1 MPRPTHF
8 EIPAENPER
17 VAAFYQAVF
26 GWTVQRWDGP
36 MPYWMVTTGPDSEP
50 GINGGILPRQ
60 YPDQPCVNTITV
72 ANLEESVAA
81 AG

>member
-1 MPRPTHF
+1 
-8 EIPAENPER
+8 
-17 VAAFYQAVF
+17 
-26 GWTVQRWDGP
+26 
-36 MPYWMVTTGPDSEP
+36 MVTTGPDSEP